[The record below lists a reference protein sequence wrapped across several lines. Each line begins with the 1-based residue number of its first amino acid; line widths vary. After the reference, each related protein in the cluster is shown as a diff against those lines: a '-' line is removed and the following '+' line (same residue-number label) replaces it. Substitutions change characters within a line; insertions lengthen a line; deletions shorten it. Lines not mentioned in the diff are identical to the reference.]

1 VDGDTARSRA
11 HSHLK
16 IRRESLPGDTF
27 WEIHPELRG
36 SIPPNRENHIS
47 LEVDMHVHLEAV
59 SLFITNGAEKRL
71 VEERPRV
78 RFLFTSKDDPLRKW
92 INVLKILDLPM

>member
-1 VDGDTARSRA
+1 
-11 HSHLK
+11 
-16 IRRESLPGDTF
+16 
-27 WEIHPELRG
+27 
-36 SIPPNRENHIS
+36 
-47 LEVDMHVHLEAV
+47 MHVHLEAV